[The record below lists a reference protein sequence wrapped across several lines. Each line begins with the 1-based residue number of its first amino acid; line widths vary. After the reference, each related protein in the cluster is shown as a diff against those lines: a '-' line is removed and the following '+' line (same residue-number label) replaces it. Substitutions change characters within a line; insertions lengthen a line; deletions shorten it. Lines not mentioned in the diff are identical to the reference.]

1 MEGKSG
7 GAGGCLAGARDK
19 RALNATRCGT
29 LHLAKDRVRRR
40 LEPKE
45 GEHTAEMG
53 PAALKEAVAQAGG
66 RRAGGDVARGRL
78 CALQAGLRV
87 SSPTTH
93 TGSEGSRKLRRQL
106 PGTGPSRA
114 GCAANGS
121 GNAHQEVG
129 TAPAQGTE
137 PPGLLSLGED
147 GAEGNAAP
155 RALGAGPSARRGAA
169 ARAAVPCGLSS
180 RLRSRGDAAEVARRQ
195 LEEEYAPKA

>member
-45 GEHTAEMG
+45 GERTVETG

-66 RRAGGDVARGRL
+66 RRAGGDVARGGL

-87 SSPTTH
+87 SSPATH
-93 TGSEGSRKLRRQL
+93 TGSEFSETTKTAARDR
-106 PGTGPSRA
+106 
-114 GCAANGS
+114 ANGN

-129 TAPAQGTE
+129 M
-137 PPGLLSLGED
+137 
-147 GAEGNAAP
+147 
-155 RALGAGPSARRGAA
+155 ARS
-169 ARAAVPCGLSS
+169 P
-180 RLRSRGDAAEVARRQ
+180 RRQ
-195 LEEEYAPKA
+195 P

>member
-87 SSPTTH
+87 SSPATH
-93 TGSEGSRKLRRQL
+93 AGSEGSRKLRRQL

-114 GCAANGS
+114 GCAANGN

-129 TAPAQGTE
+129 TAPAVTAKAWSRPGSCHWVRMGRRAMRPRGHSAQDRQPGG
-137 PPGLLSLGED
+137 GLLR
-147 GAEGNAAP
+147 AP
-155 RALGAGPSARRGAA
+155 RS
-169 ARAAVPCGLSS
+169 RAV
-180 RLRSRGDAAEVARRQ
+180 
-195 LEEEYAPKA
+195 